1 MQQTPGQAIGQNIQ
15 QGQAPGQVP
24 QVPTPPP
31 VQPGAQQA
39 TGQVTAQPIQAT
51 TQAPQIN
58 PQQILSQFQPGVEAQ
73 INTLA
78 QNGND
83 ATQIDAFFEKFAK
96 GTKGKIEKASN
107 MPFAQFVDE
116 YIKNKPHQQ
125 EQPEAQQQE
134 PENVPRGTEEQISTS
149 QLPESTKT
157 VEKPIEVGSE
167 VITPSGDIAKIDLLP
182 GKTAKVDVDG
192 KKQVFETDDLVPIP
206 ENHQEI
212 GDLYQQLID
221 KIPEGQKSRVYDA
234 IGYDPNRNAI
244 KYTYH
249 DGKSYIIDDVPE
261 EIVKE
266 IVNSG
271 FLAKTSGGNYMGF
284 YYKGNPSIGAGMH
297 VLISDLQRLRGGKG
311 KEYSYKFEE
320 LYSQHRLPKNILK
333 ERHEKEQAKKKAK
346 KK

>member
-1 MQQTPGQAIGQNIQ
+1 
-15 QGQAPGQVP
+15 
-24 QVPTPPP
+24 
-31 VQPGAQQA
+31 
-39 TGQVTAQPIQAT
+39 
-51 TQAPQIN
+51 
-58 PQQILSQFQPGVEAQ
+58 
-73 INTLA
+73 
-78 QNGND
+78 
-83 ATQIDAFFEKFAK
+83 
-96 GTKGKIEKASN
+96 
-107 MPFAQFVDE
+107 
-116 YIKNKPHQQ
+116 
-125 EQPEAQQQE
+125 
-134 PENVPRGTEEQISTS
+134 
-149 QLPESTKT
+149 
-157 VEKPIEVGSE
+157 
-167 VITPSGDIAKIDLLP
+167 
-182 GKTAKVDVDG
+182 
-192 KKQVFETDDLVPIP
+192 
-206 ENHQEI
+206 
-212 GDLYQQLID
+212 LID